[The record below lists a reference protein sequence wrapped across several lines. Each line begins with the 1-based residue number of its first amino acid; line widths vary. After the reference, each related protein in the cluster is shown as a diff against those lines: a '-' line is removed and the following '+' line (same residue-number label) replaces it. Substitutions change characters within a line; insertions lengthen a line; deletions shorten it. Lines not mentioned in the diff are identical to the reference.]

1 MSPGLFKCST
11 KVLMKCGRLCGDVSH
26 GFATVSEI
34 EQTEGVK
41 ERMFLQ
47 SELQGRR
54 EERRGA
60 WVGCVVSPLG
70 LRTCPSTTGSLSI
83 IRRGHPRAP
92 SPASAGLR
100 QKWKRRRLLV
110 LVSKPSVPWEF
121 LVWNSSDGRVVAG
134 IRAPLCDGEGCYA
147 FGLSRVAECA
157 AGGSPQ
163 AARASQR
170 SAAPPPRASSP
181 RLALRRHLA
190 LLWGPPDLP
199 GGVGT
204 RFRSEPLRGRDAA
217 VGTVVPRVLRA
228 GKISTATGQRRFS
241 CDGRPAG
248 PCARRRQPPYGG
260 HSAVAEAV

>member
-60 WVGCVVSPLG
+60 WAGCVVSPLG

-121 LVWNSSDGRVVAG
+121 LVWNSSDGRAVAG
-134 IRAPLCDGEGCYA
+134 VRAPLCDGEGCYA
-147 FGLSRVAECA
+147 FGLSRVAERA

-170 SAAPPPRASSP
+170 SAAPAPACFRPALGSSAPP
-181 RLALRRHLA
+181 
-190 LLWGPPDLP
+190 GPP
-199 GGVGT
+199 VGT
-204 RFRSEPLRGRDAA
+204 SG
-217 VGTVVPRVLRA
+217 
-228 GKISTATGQRRFS
+228 
-241 CDGRPAG
+241 PAG
-248 PCARRRQPPYGG
+248 RRRYQF
-260 HSAVAEAV
+260 